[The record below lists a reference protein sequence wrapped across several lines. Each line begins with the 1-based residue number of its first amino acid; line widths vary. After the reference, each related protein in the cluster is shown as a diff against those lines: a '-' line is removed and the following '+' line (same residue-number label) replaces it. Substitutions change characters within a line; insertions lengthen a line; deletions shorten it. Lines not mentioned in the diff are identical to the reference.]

1 VPPNSR
7 AIAELFSKASG
18 YALALPTGIV
28 SYAGYKDWFISK
40 YVRPGFT
47 IEVGKGKNPVALNQ
61 FDKIYKD
68 NIEILLMV

>member
-1 VPPNSR
+1 
-7 AIAELFSKASG
+7 
-18 YALALPTGIV
+18 LPTGIV